1 MVGTT
6 ISHYTILE
14 KLGEGGMGV
23 VYKATD
29 TRLERFVALKF
40 LPDDYAHDDALRER
54 FMREARA
61 ASALNHPNICTIY
74 DVGEDHGR
82 IFIAMEFLDGVT
94 LKEMVRRG
102 PLPYDRLLNLAVAIA
117 DALEAAHSEG
127 IIHRDIKLANIFV
140 TKSGRAK
147 ILDFGLAKKTVPRR
161 PALVAAISASAGS
174 RSEDSQLT
182 SGLAALGTA
191 AYMSP
196 EQALGQPL
204 DERTDLF
211 SFGIVLYEMATGK
224 APFKGDTTGMLFLS
238 IVQETPEPPRE
249 LNPEVPED
257 LQQIIGKCLEKN
269 RDTRYQHAS
278 EIRADLQRLRMIS
291 NSHKFAVTELLQEAI
306 ADATD
311 QWKRQTD
318 AEWSRTLVQ
327 EQPGST
333 SSAAAPASRP
343 LWWKTIAAAVTLLA
357 AILVAAG
364 LYLLHSRKARALSTQ
379 DSIVVADFANTTG
392 EQIFDDTLRQALAVD
407 LGQSPYLN
415 VVSDRR
421 TAAALKEMEKPV
433 GERLSREVAREVCLR
448 TNGQA
453 LIAGSI
459 ASGGQGY
466 EIELEAVDCQ
476 TNKTIASSEGEAKNR
491 ADVLHALHAATGKLR
506 GELGESL
513 PSIAKFS
520 KPLQEATTSSLEALQ
535 AYTTAAALRQSK
547 GNAAALPYFQKAVAL
562 DPNFALAYAAMGSL
576 YYNMVQT
583 GLGRENTVKAY
594 ELRNRVSERER
605 FHILAAYY
613 QSVTGDH
620 DQAIQNAKEW
630 MRSYP
635 GDAVPHARLAT
646 LSAAQGQY
654 EEAVRQLQEAIR
666 LDPDVYTF
674 YTNLMMSF
682 MELHRLDEA
691 KATYDAARARN
702 ISSENLVVARFELAF
717 LQEDT
722 ATMQQ
727 LVEWA
732 KGKPGYEDRLT
743 IESADVA
750 SYYGRIAA
758 SRAAFEQA
766 AAGAIADGSN
776 ETAAEHYAGLAYT
789 AAFIGDNSAAQQ
801 FAAKSLGLSHDRSV
815 TERNAMALAVSGD
828 PGQAEELAEELNRQY
843 PTSTLMQNYTLPTIR
858 AMIEIDRKRPA
869 RAIELLQPA
878 LKYELVMD
886 SLADVLPAYV
896 RGLAYLQLGDG
907 RKAATEF
914 QKVIDNPGVV
924 VTSVIGALAHL
935 QLARAEKMTGN
946 VDAARTDYQDFLALW
961 KDADPGLPILK
972 QAKAEYAKLK

>member
-6 ISHYTILE
+6 ISHYKVLE

-40 LPDDYAHDDALRER
+40 LPEDYAHDEALRER
-54 FMREARA
+54 FLREARA

-74 DVGEDHGR
+74 DVGEEDGK

-94 LKEMVRRG
+94 LKELVRHG
-102 PLPYDRLLNLAVAIA
+102 PLAYDRLLHISGDAI
-117 DALEAAHSEG
+117 DGLEAAHSAG

-147 ILDFGLAKKTVPRR
+147 ILDFGLAKKTAPKH
-161 PALVAAISASAGS
+161 AAVIAAGAGPPD
-174 RSEDSQLT
+174 SEVSHMT

-196 EQALGQPL
+196 EQALGKPL

-211 SFGIVLYEMATGK
+211 SFGIVLYEMATGH
-224 APFKGDTTGMLFLS
+224 APFRGDTTGVLFLS
-238 IVQETPEPPRE
+238 IVQETPEPPRQ
-249 LNPEVPED
+249 LNPDIPDE
-257 LQQIIGKCLEKN
+257 LQRIIGKCLEKD
-269 RDTRYQHAS
+269 RGVRYQHAS
-278 EIRADLQRLRMIS
+278 EVRADLQRLRMTS
-291 NSHKFAVTELLQEAI
+291 DSHKLSVAVMPREA
-306 ADATD
+306 ADSGNGD
-311 QWKRQTD
+311 QW
-318 AEWSRTLVQ
+318 SRKSESKPSWVSAQ

-333 SSAAAPASRP
+333 VAPLPASKSRRLWKTVAPAM
-343 LWWKTIAAAVTLLA
+343 ALLA
-357 AILVAAG
+357 ILLVAAG
-364 LYLLHSRKARALSTQ
+364 LYFNSRKARALTTQ
-379 DSIVVADFANTTG
+379 DSIVAADFANTTG
-392 EQIFDDTLRQALAVD
+392 DEIFDGTLRQALAVD

-421 TAAALKEMEKPV
+421 VAAALKEMEKPA

-448 TNGQA
+448 TNGKA

-459 ASGGQGY
+459 ESGGNGY
-466 EIELEAVDCQ
+466 QIELKAVDCQ
-476 TNKTIASSEGEAKNR
+476 TNKTIAGTEGEAKNR
-491 ADVLHALHAATGKLR
+491 AGVLPALHEAAKQLR

-513 PSIAKFS
+513 ASVDKFN

-535 AYTTAAALRQSK
+535 AYSTAVALRQSK

-562 DPNFALAYAAMGSL
+562 DPNFALAYAAMGSI
-576 YYNMVQT
+576 YFNMVQT
-583 GLGRENTVKAY
+583 GLGRENIVKAY

-605 FHILAAYY
+605 FHILGAYY

-635 GDAVPHARLAT
+635 GEAVPHARLAT

-666 LDPDVYTF
+666 LDPDVFTF

-691 KATYDAARARN
+691 KATYEAARARG
-702 ISSENLVVARFELAF
+702 ISGENLVVARFELAF

-722 ATMQQ
+722 ETMQQ

-732 KGKPGYEDRLT
+732 KGKPGYEDRLA

-750 SYYGRIAA
+750 SYYGRVAA
-758 SRAAFEQA
+758 SRNVFEQA
-766 AAGAIADGSN
+766 AVKAIADGSN

-801 FAAKSLGLSHDRSV
+801 FAAKSLALSRDRSV

-828 PGQAEELAEELNRQY
+828 SGQAEELAEELNRQY

-858 AMIEIDRKRPA
+858 GMIEIDRKRPA
-869 RAIELLQPA
+869 RAIEILQPA

-914 QKVIDNPGVV
+914 QKVVDNPGVV

-935 QLARAEKMTGN
+935 QLGRAEKMAGN

-961 KDADPGLPILK
+961 KDADPNIPILK